1 MKPFIFSS
9 PAKFLNKFIIDSGL
23 IVTIIKIKLIK
34 YPATVDTK
42 SSSNSEKLQF
52 VTPLATKALWY
63 SLMFSSIPICD
74 SKFAMKS
81 SLDKHVRC
89 VHEKKKPHKC
99 TICERS
105 FGENSRLVRHIE
117 TVHEKIKISC
127 EICFTKFSSKSA
139 LRYHVNSVHED
150 NNPHVCSICDK
161 KFPVKNRLDQ
171 HIERV
176 HDKKNRKQCPLCEH
190 TAVSLSNLRKHI
202 ASIHEGKNMSW
213 RKKYPPKT

>member
-1 MKPFIFSS
+1 MSFKRFCNRYNIKFSDE
-9 PAKFLNKFIIDSGL
+9 FF
-23 IVTIIKIKLIK
+23 
-34 YPATVDTK
+34 YTK
-42 SSSNSEKLQF
+42 
-52 VTPLATKALWY
+52 
-63 SLMFSSIPICD
+63 C
-74 SKFAMKS
+74 
-81 SLDKHVRC
+81 
-89 VHEKKKPHKC
+89 
-99 TICERS
+99 
-105 FGENSRLVRHIE
+105 
-117 TVHEKIKISC
+117 IKISC